1 MKWSIRWQA
10 MRSSWNIRL
19 FPSSKGGASVRM
31 KWRIRWTPST
41 IYKIKQKITD
51 IKKFKKMKLFEN
63 LQRWDAIFCRLIV
76 EKGGLVLVNLQN
88 KTKDRRIYKKIKI
101 LNLIKNLQRWEVIW
115 AIEVEYW
122 TVSTNNPKMRSS
134 VDLQKKRRK
143 KS

>member
-1 MKWSIRWQA
+1 MGPEASSKCGASVLRMKWS
-10 MRSSWNIRL
+10 
-19 FPSSKGGASVRM
+19 
-31 KWRIRWTPST
+31 IRWTPST
-41 IYKIKQKITD
+41 IYKIKQKIPD